1 MEVPTPVEGVIK
13 KINVDIG
20 DKVSAGNI
28 FLEVETSTSSLP
40 ISEKEISSPD
50 AEVPAEGDTHK
61 NDGATPNESQ
71 PVTQS
76 KFNVYAGPAVRK
88 LAREFGI
95 DLNLIQPTGPKGRI
109 LKLIYIDLLRG
120 GCLDKNL
127 QALNSISQMLIILS
141 GAR

>member
-1 MEVPTPVEGVIK
+1 MFASGPDNLPDILPSKPTTSFIISANSFMEVPTPVEGVIK

-28 FLEVETSTSSLP
+28 FLEVETVASSLP
-40 ISEKEISSPD
+40 IPDKEITPPKV
-50 AEVPAEGDTHK
+50 EVPAESDAHK
-61 NDGATPNESQ
+61 NTDATSSEAQ

-95 DLNLIQPTGPKGRI
+95 NEAVR
-109 LKLIYIDLLRG
+109 
-120 GCLDKNL
+120 
-127 QALNSISQMLIILS
+127 
-141 GAR
+141 

>member
-28 FLEVETSTSSLP
+28 FLEVETVASSLP
-40 ISEKEISSPD
+40 IPDKEITPPK
-50 AEVPAEGDTHK
+50 AEVPAEGDVHK
-61 NDGATPNESQ
+61 NTGATLSETQ

-95 DLNLIQPTGPKGRI
+95 DLNLIQPSGPKGRI
-109 LKLIYIDLLRG
+109 LKTDLHRFV
-120 GCLDKNL
+120 
-127 QALNSISQMLIILS
+127 QRRLS
-141 GAR
+141 GQESSGLKFNQPNVD